1 MKWINLQAKVY
12 DRHNQAGNEVLSAAL
27 LGPISNKLLLE
38 IKILPGS
45 QPCITMTL
53 VNGGNFSL
61 KGL

>member
-1 MKWINLQAKVY
+1 MKWRNLQAKVY
-12 DRHNQAGNEVLSAAL
+12 GRHNQAGNEVLSAAL

-38 IKILPGS
+38 IKILPGMS
-45 QPCITMTL
+45 AITMTL

>member
-1 MKWINLQAKVY
+1 MIAD

-45 QPCITMTL
+45 QPL
-53 VNGGNFSL
+53 L
-61 KGL
+61 WRW